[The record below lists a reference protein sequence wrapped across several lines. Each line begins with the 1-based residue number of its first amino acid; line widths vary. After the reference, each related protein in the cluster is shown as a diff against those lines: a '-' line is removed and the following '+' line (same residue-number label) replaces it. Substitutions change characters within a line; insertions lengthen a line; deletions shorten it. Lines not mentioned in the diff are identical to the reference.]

1 MLKYFRIDKLEEVV
15 VMSDISIG
23 LIGKAQKVVNENNTA
38 KTMGSGSLDVFATPA
53 LVAMMEEA
61 AVNALNLD
69 EGQTSVG
76 ISINVQHTTATP
88 LGMQVEAKAELTE
101 IDGRKLTFKIE
112 AFDEKG
118 SIGTGIHQRF
128 IVDEVKFM
136 AKTNSKKDGQGQ

>member
-15 VMSDISIG
+15 AMSDISIG

-76 ISINVQHTTATP
+76 ISINVQHTAATP

>member
-1 MLKYFRIDKLEEVV
+1 
-15 VMSDISIG
+15 MSNISIG
-23 LIGKAQKVVNENNTA
+23 LKGKAEKVVNENNTA

-61 AVNALNLD
+61 AVNALSLE

-76 ISINVQHTTATP
+76 ISINVQHTAATP
-88 LGMQVEAKAELTE
+88 LDMKVEAKAELIE

-118 SIGTGIHQRF
+118 PIGSGVHQRF

-136 AKTNSKKDGQGQ
+136 AKTNSKIDGQV